1 MPVHNLTFS
10 DDRENTQSLYY
21 GKPPFNGGS
30 PLVESN
36 LPLKNAMRR
45 RGSMFRTRIRRIH
58 QLINVG
64 SQHANL
70 NAISAGNEIL
80 ISDRALKGIA
90 HKKITSAHC
99 LAIAGKASKKL
110 SKDISPR
117 ANLNGFKIIFEQMSR
132 DNIAHRLRYKEP
144 FIFRYH
150 S

>member
-1 MPVHNLTFS
+1 
-10 DDRENTQSLYY
+10 
-21 GKPPFNGGS
+21 
-30 PLVESN
+30 
-36 LPLKNAMRR
+36 
-45 RGSMFRTRIRRIH
+45 MFRTRIRRIH

-80 ISDRALKGIA
+80 ISDCALKGIA
-90 HKKITSAHC
+90 HKKITTAHC
-99 LAIAGKASKKL
+99 LAIVGKASKKL

-117 ANLNGFKIIFEQMSR
+117 ANLNSFKIIFEQMSR

-144 FIFRYH
+144 FFFRYH